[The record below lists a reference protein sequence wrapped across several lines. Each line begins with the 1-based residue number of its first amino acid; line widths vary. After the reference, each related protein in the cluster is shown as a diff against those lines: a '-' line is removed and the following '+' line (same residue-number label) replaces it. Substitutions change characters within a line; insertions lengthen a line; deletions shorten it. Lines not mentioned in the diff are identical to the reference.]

1 MISLVLFAFI
11 FMSNLGWGLNASL
24 KYISLYWRSINDTRP
39 RKEDIHMEQ
48 EFEHRMKLVLLRIL
62 LNQGKINA
70 PTYDKVKKGLLEERR
85 N

>member
-1 MISLVLFAFI
+1 
-11 FMSNLGWGLNASL
+11 
-24 KYISLYWRSINDTRP
+24 
-39 RKEDIHMEQ
+39 MEQ